1 HLLGIGLCAVASEL
15 RRRGGGQHLVGEL
28 EPVGAPVVPALPDEP
43 RPMGAHRHRHTPSLF
58 GTPSS
63 SRASATVAAR
73 RPTSSAIWRALAISS
88 PFDFAISPSG
98 R

>member
-1 HLLGIGLCAVASEL
+1 MQNPPGHEPGEVEDPD
-15 RRRGGGQHLVGEL
+15 VGEWPL
-28 EPVGAPVVPALPDEP
+28 AHSAASVVSIGCASISRRVGSS
-43 RPMGAHRHRHTPSLF
+43 RF

-73 RPTSSAIWRALAISS
+73 RPTSSAICLAFAISS
-88 PFDFAISPSG
+88 PFDFAISPLG